1 MTTKRRTLKL
11 VTVWTFIADGVVV
24 FQTANEQEAA
34 EAAYTSHQGA
44 SIHKGRI
51 DINNASYVASWKVG
65 AK

>member
-1 MTTKRRTLKL
+1 
-11 VTVWTFIADGVVV
+11 V

-34 EAAYTSHQGA
+34 EAAYTTRAGA

-51 DINNASYVASWKVG
+51 DISTASCVKSWKVG